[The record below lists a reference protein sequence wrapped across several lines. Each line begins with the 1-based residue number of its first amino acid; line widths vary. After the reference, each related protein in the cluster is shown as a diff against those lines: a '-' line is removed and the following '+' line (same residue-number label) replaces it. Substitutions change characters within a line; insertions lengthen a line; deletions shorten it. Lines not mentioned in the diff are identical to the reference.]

1 MDETALYELIG
12 RKIREK
18 RIAKESGL
26 SQDKLAEL
34 LNMSRASIVNIEA
47 GRQRPPVHI
56 LWKIAEFLNTKISE
70 VMPTETEYAQYLVS
84 KDPRE
89 KIQQE
94 LLNHPRSK
102 EIITSL
108 YNQIKSK
115 EN

>member
-1 MDETALYELIG
+1 MDENALYELIG
-12 RKIREK
+12 RKIRER
-18 RIAKESGL
+18 RIAKESSL

-56 LWKIAEFLNTKISE
+56 LWKIAEIFKVELSDVI
-70 VMPTETEYAQYLVS
+70 PTEAEYAQYSAS

-89 KIQQE
+89 KIQKE
-94 LLNHPRSK
+94 LLDHPLSK

-115 EN
+115 ES